1 MEPEKEW
8 KIKEICYDPY
18 NATQFAADM
27 EAEGY
32 TMIEI
37 RQGVR
42 TLSEPTKN
50 FREMVLEKKV
60 LHDKNPVLE
69 WSIGNAVTKMDAQ
82 ENIML
87 DKSKSTDRIDPIAS
101 AINAHVR
108 VMCRDPKADLNA
120 HILSGNFSF

>member
-1 MEPEKEW
+1 MFSAW
-8 KIKEICYDPY
+8 SGKIKEICYDPY

-87 DKSKSTDRIDPIAS
+87 DKSKSTDRIDLIAS

-108 VMCRDPKADLNA
+108 VMCRDYKADLNA